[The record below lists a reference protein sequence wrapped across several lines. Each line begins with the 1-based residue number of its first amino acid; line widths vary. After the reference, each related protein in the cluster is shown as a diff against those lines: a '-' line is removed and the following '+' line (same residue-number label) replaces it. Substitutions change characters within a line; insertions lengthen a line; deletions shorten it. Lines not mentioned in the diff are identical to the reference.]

1 MWLSPLLETGGEFY
15 MPNAKLTVNG
25 SEMPIDR
32 NLLTCGRSSD
42 NDVAF
47 PNDSNVSRY
56 HAEIEERG
64 GDHWLID
71 LGSSNGTTI
80 NGKKLEG
87 EIRLN
92 DGDKIVLGG
101 SSEFDFAFEKE
112 AGESTSKGDTE
123 DTDAEV
129 WDMPSA
135 TPAVNAPNIEQG
147 TLIERETAVAS
158 K

>member
-1 MWLSPLLETGGEFY
+1 

-25 SEMPIDR
+25 NEMPVNS

-64 GDHWLID
+64 GDYWLID
-71 LGSSNGTTI
+71 LGSSNGTTV
-80 NGKKLEG
+80 NGKKVDG
-87 EIRLN
+87 EVRLN

-101 SSEFDFAFEKE
+101 SSEFDFAFEKNDGE
-112 AGESTSKGDTE
+112 AAANAKEGQDAAMESPALDR
-123 DTDAEV
+123 DA
-129 WDMPSA
+129 D
-135 TPAVNAPNIEQG
+135 
-147 TLIERETAVAS
+147 R
-158 K
+158 